1 MKYLVTS
8 SAFLAGALVL
18 LVGCSES
25 ADSAAAAVA
34 ENFVDE
40 PCAACGMFVHEQP
53 SPRGQVVH
61 RDGTREY
68 FCAIADM
75 LAYLEAPSPHGE
87 AVGVYVEVMPAD
99 VEPSSR
105 DTAARPWI
113 EAAGASYVI
122 GIERSVMGEP
132 VLSFANAA
140 QARAAATRLSARAL
154 DWAALKTQLTRSGE
168 GDHRHPEPSG
178 E

>member
-1 MKYLVTS
+1 MTRLLS
-8 SAFLAGALVL
+8 SFTLALVL
-18 LVGCSES
+18 SLGACSES
-25 ADSAAAAVA
+25 ADGGSSSTASP

-87 AVGVYVEVMPAD
+87 AVGIYVETLAPDA
-99 VEPSSR
+99 EPSSR
-105 DTAARPWI
+105 DATARPWLPAA
-113 EAAGASYVI
+113 EAGYVI

-132 VLSFANAA
+132 VMSFATAE

-154 DWAALKTQLTRSGE
+154 DWAALRTQLTRSGD
-168 GDHRHPEPSG
+168 GDHRHSEPSG